1 MLFHSQLAGVEE
13 NVIDDIAVRIVE
25 DVVCLPIVG
34 AADVEVVAQEIIV
47 QGGGGAKLT
56 DGEDVGLHIVD
67 EGADAFVLALRVVV
81 GLIAVGITAV
91 VIAIIQ

>member
-1 MLFHSQLAGVEE
+1 MIDNVAAC
-13 NVIDDIAVRIVE
+13 VIDDVVR
-25 DVVCLPIVG
+25 LPIAGPV
-34 AADVEVVAQEIIV
+34 DVEVVTQEIV
-47 QGGGGAKLT
+47 LLLLCSAKLA

-67 EGADAFVLALRVVV
+67 EGTNTFVLALRVVV